1 MTSPSWQL
9 RNPVSAIVFDCD
21 STLSSIEGI
30 DFLARNN
37 GVGDAVKLL
46 TSEAMGKTGLNP
58 TVYQQRLDLVIP
70 RREQVHALGHQY
82 FAHRAPDILD
92 VINLFKRLKKEVY
105 LVSSGVNPAVRM
117 FGEMLQIPAEN
128 VFAVDLRFDQQ
139 GNFLD
144 FERSSPLINNDGKR
158 TILQQLKNHHQDIIH
173 IGDGLN
179 DVVTLDMVTRF
190 IGYGGIA
197 YRKNIAD
204 LCKFYINTQSFS
216 ALIPLTLTQNEAVSL
231 LPEELAL
238 YQKGM
243 LAIDEGKVQLQ
254 THPEEA

>member
-9 RNPVSAIVFDCD
+9 SNPVSAIVFDCD

-30 DFLARNN
+30 DFLAKNN
-37 GVGDAVKLL
+37 GVGEAVKLL
-46 TSEAMGKTGLNP
+46 TTEAMSRTGLTP
-58 TVYQQRLDLVIP
+58 SLYQKRLDLVTP

-82 FAHRAPDILD
+82 FAHRAPDISD
-92 VINLFKRLKKEVY
+92 VITLFKRLNKAIY
-105 LVSSGVNPAVRM
+105 LVSASVNPAVKI
-117 FGEMLQIPAEN
+117 FGEMLQIPVEN

-158 TILQQLKNHHQDIIH
+158 NILEQLKTQHKHIIH

-179 DVVTLDMVTRF
+179 DIVTLDLVTRF
-190 IGYGGIA
+190 IGYGGVA

-204 LCKFYINTQSFS
+204 LCKFYINTLSFS
-216 ALIPLTLTQNEAVSL
+216 PLVPLTLTLDELTSLSPEESL
-231 LPEELAL
+231 LYEKGLA
-238 YQKGM
+238 
-243 LAIDEGKVQLQ
+243 AIQEGKVQF
-254 THPEEA
+254 